1 MKKTLILLFLVI
13 MGATS
18 FVNANDADLFNYD
31 RESLDMVMSDLS
43 VIESYIT
50 ENPGANY
57 SDVMSLGLL
66 NVNGTDF
73 SNELLGYL
81 GEPPLGIPS
90 FLWGCVGG
98 WVGLVVVYVATDN
111 DKPEVKKALWGCV
124 ASSATIAVVY
134 VLYAVLW
141 TTAVTT
147 I

>member
-13 MGATS
+13 MGTSS
-18 FVNANDADLFNYD
+18 FVNASDADLFNYD
-31 RESLDMVMSDLS
+31 RESVDMAMLELS
-43 VIESYIT
+43 LIESYIT

-57 SDVMSLGLL
+57 ADVMSLGLL
-66 NVNGTDF
+66 SINGKDF

-111 DKPEVKKALWGCV
+111 DQAEVKKALWGCV
-124 ASSATIAVVY
+124 ASTATVGVVY
-134 VLYAVLW
+134 VIYAAAVLSA
-141 TTAVTT
+141 TSL
-147 I
+147 